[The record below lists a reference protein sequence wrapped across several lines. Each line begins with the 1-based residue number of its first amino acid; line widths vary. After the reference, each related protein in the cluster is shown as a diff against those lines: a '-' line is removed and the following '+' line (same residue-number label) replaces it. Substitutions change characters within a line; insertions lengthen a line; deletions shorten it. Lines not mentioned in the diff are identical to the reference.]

1 MDTTNETVSS
11 RFSPAPAPV
20 AAPPRAAT
28 WDVDVAHANAGFRVR
43 HLMVSHVR
51 GHLGPVTG
59 TVFIDEQDPSR
70 SRVDVSVDARGI
82 DSREPKRDEHLRSAE
97 SENLVP
103 QAPQP

>member
-20 AAPPRAAT
+20 AAASRTAT
-28 WDVDVAHANAGFRVR
+28 WDIDVAHANAGFRVR

-82 DSREPKRDEHLRSAE
+82 DSREP
-97 SENLVP
+97 
-103 QAPQP
+103 